1 MTRSQQVVITLLSII
16 ALVLIVTL
24 GMFVYRS
31 LQTVAQQPL
40 GPSLPNLPTQ
50 SLPPTWTASP
60 GAAPTQ
66 MGQVTLAPT
75 SNAVTTSTPG
85 PRCGGPAMMNVLV
98 VGSDTRADNY
108 LYGLADAIRLVRVD
122 FVTPKVTVLEFPRD
136 LWVKIPYIA
145 DDLNGQE
152 YEKINQ
158 AFLYGQPGFKYW
170 DDPTEGSGLL
180 ALTLN
185 QNFGANVDH
194 YLTINM
200 RTFVKVVDALG
211 GIEVNIPNEDVAK
224 TSGLSV
230 GKHTLNGT
238 QALKLVRNRSGG
250 LFERADN
257 QDIVLCALRKK
268 VTSPQVLANIPAL
281 IESFEE
287 NIRTDFT
294 PQQLSQLACL
304 AAQMPPENIVLAS
317 FPGELFKQTRT
328 FDPVFDKRVS
338 ILEADPIILSDFVT
352 RFQAGTWPIP
362 APNTARDPDT
372 EDNAIVCE

>member
-1 MTRSQQVVITLLSII
+1 
-16 ALVLIVTL
+16 
-24 GMFVYRS
+24 
-31 LQTVAQQPL
+31 
-40 GPSLPNLPTQ
+40 
-50 SLPPTWTASP
+50 
-60 GAAPTQ
+60 
-66 MGQVTLAPT
+66 
-75 SNAVTTSTPG
+75 
-85 PRCGGPAMMNVLV
+85 MMNVLV